1 PPGFHP
7 HPPMLVNK
15 RLALAGVVFGLLGLN
30 YVSAQA
36 SLNFSPFEI
45 QGVSNPSDLDY
56 IDIDGQVVSSVGGVT
71 IGIVNSSIPGDGWIT
86 SQIPTITTFLFQ
98 DQANVL
104 SVPTIQSA
112 SPGVSIVQNNNL
124 NLPGGNNIGF
134 TVESGFRASNPSVK
148 KGLDPNEFVYF
159 FFGGSSYELVL
170 AGLASGQ
177 VKIGM
182 HVQEIGLDGEDS
194 ASYVNNLYVAP
205 NDGGGGSGNSGGG
218 GPDVIPEP
226 SSALLTLV
234 GAALLFRRRR

>member
-1 PPGFHP
+1 
-7 HPPMLVNK
+7 
-15 RLALAGVVFGLLGLN
+15 
-30 YVSAQA
+30 
-36 SLNFSPFEI
+36 
-45 QGVSNPSDLDY
+45 
-56 IDIDGQVVSSVGGVT
+56 VGGVT

-234 GAALLFRRRR
+234 GTALLFRRRR